1 MKTWAKY
8 TIAVLLI
15 AIGGALFYFK
25 AYVPKTTFKTTAP
38 KQGKIEVNVFGI
50 GEVGARDIY
59 PVGSQMG
66 GKILTL
72 LSDQGQWVK
81 KGELLATIDP
91 VDLPQLLEET
101 KIVLQKTI
109 QESTALQKE
118 LENLHAQKEL
128 ALLTYGRYKKLKEQ
142 GYVSQAEYDKA
153 KTDLDGIKAQI
164 AATLAHIDSSK
175 SETGRMQKNIE
186 ALSEKLS
193 RFHVYA
199 PIDGYVISKDAEVA
213 QTLTPS
219 QTIFRIVDPKTVWI
233 KAYIDERISGKVKTG
248 NPAEIF
254 LRSRNSKPLSGYVAR
269 ISAMSD
275 AVTQEREVNVAFDTL
290 PIPFYMNEQAEVSV
304 TVETVDD
311 TIKIPLSLLRQ
322 YAGHTGVWTAKEN
335 RAHFQPLKITVR
347 GEHEAGIAQGLTKE
361 SLLIIP
367 DAGKKTL
374 SEGMRIHY

>member
-8 TIAVLLI
+8 TIAILLI

-25 AYVPKTTFKTTAP
+25 AYIPKTTFKTTTP
-38 KQGKIEVNVFGI
+38 KQGKIEVKVFGI

-91 VDLPQLLEET
+91 VDLPQLHEEA
-101 KIVLQKTI
+101 KIALQKAAK
-109 QESTALQKE
+109 ESTALQKE

-153 KTDLDGIKAQI
+153 KADLDGIKAQM
-164 AATLAHIDSSK
+164 AATLARIDSSK
-175 SETGRMQKNIE
+175 SETARMQKNID
-186 ALSEKLS
+186 ALHEKLL
-193 RFHVYA
+193 RFNVYA

-233 KAYIDERISGKVKTG
+233 KAYIDERISGKVKT
-248 NPAEIF
+248 
-254 LRSRNSKPLSGYVAR
+254 
-269 ISAMSD
+269 
-275 AVTQEREVNVAFDTL
+275 
-290 PIPFYMNEQAEVSV
+290 
-304 TVETVDD
+304 
-311 TIKIPLSLLRQ
+311 
-322 YAGHTGVWTAKEN
+322 
-335 RAHFQPLKITVR
+335 
-347 GEHEAGIAQGLTKE
+347 
-361 SLLIIP
+361 
-367 DAGKKTL
+367 
-374 SEGMRIHY
+374 

>member
-1 MKTWAKY
+1 MKTWAKF
-8 TIAVLLI
+8 TITVLLI

-25 AYVPKTTFKTTAP
+25 AYIPKTTFKTTTP
-38 KQGKIEVNVFGI
+38 KQGKIKVQVFGI

-109 QESTALQKE
+109 YESTALQKE

-128 ALLTYGRYKKLKEQ
+128 ALLTYDRYRKLKYQ
-142 GYVSQAEYDKA
+142 GYVSQAEYDKV

-164 AATLAHIDSSK
+164 SATLARIDSSK
-175 SETGRMQKNIE
+175 SETGRMQKNID

-199 PIDGYVISKDAEVA
+199 PIDGYVISRDAEVA

-254 LRSRNSKPLSGYVAR
+254 LRSRNSEPLSGYVAR

-322 YAGHTGVWTAKEN
+322 YTDQTGVWIAKEN

-361 SLLIIP
+361 SRLIIP
-367 DAGKKTL
+367 DANKKTL

>member
-1 MKTWAKY
+1 
-8 TIAVLLI
+8 
-15 AIGGALFYFK
+15 
-25 AYVPKTTFKTTAP
+25 
-38 KQGKIEVNVFGI
+38 
-50 GEVGARDIY
+50 
-59 PVGSQMG
+59 
-66 GKILTL
+66 
-72 LSDQGQWVK
+72 
-81 KGELLATIDP
+81 
-91 VDLPQLLEET
+91 
-101 KIVLQKTI
+101 
-109 QESTALQKE
+109 
-118 LENLHAQKEL
+118 
-128 ALLTYGRYKKLKEQ
+128 
-142 GYVSQAEYDKA
+142 
-153 KTDLDGIKAQI
+153 
-164 AATLAHIDSSK
+164 
-175 SETGRMQKNIE
+175 MQKNIE